1 MCKSYHSTGFCP
13 YGTRC
18 HFIHNAE
25 DIEKDSS
32 EEDSLDVKPFEG
44 LKIRYAI
51 EHSTLKN
58 WNDFRDTHSF
68 QKTEYPSLNITL
80 SLPNQSFSGDSTLK
94 KFSAIRL
101 IHQTGHQNRFP
112 EIQIQILIQ
121 NLTLQNSKQNSTIT
135 WLTTTNQHRADQ
147 KTDYPERWKVV
158 WQKIRLLLHLIRSD
172 RSKQILA
179 LNRFGRIIILHR

>member
-51 EHSTLKN
+51 EHSTLEMI
-58 WNDFRDTHSF
+58 SS
-68 QKTEYPSLNITL
+68 SLIPFKKL
-80 SLPNQSFSGDSTLK
+80 SVLP
-94 KFSAIRL
+94 L
-101 IHQTGHQNRFP
+101 I
-112 EIQIQILIQ
+112 
-121 NLTLQNSKQNSTIT
+121 
-135 WLTTTNQHRADQ
+135 
-147 KTDYPERWKVV
+147 
-158 WQKIRLLLHLIRSD
+158 
-172 RSKQILA
+172 
-179 LNRFGRIIILHR
+179 

>member
-58 WNDFRDTHSF
+58 
-68 QKTEYPSLNITL
+68 
-80 SLPNQSFSGDSTLK
+80 
-94 KFSAIRL
+94 
-101 IHQTGHQNRFP
+101 
-112 EIQIQILIQ
+112 
-121 NLTLQNSKQNSTIT
+121 
-135 WLTTTNQHRADQ
+135 
-147 KTDYPERWKVV
+147 
-158 WQKIRLLLHLIRSD
+158 
-172 RSKQILA
+172 
-179 LNRFGRIIILHR
+179 